1 MSGNDTANKPPW
13 GATRESVTT
22 WLGRYGRPVF
32 NATGVVRGSV
42 KFPKLGEGDATAIVS
57 ATGIDDLEDEVIDTE
72 AAITDHR
79 INVDSD
85 AGREELQD
93 SRETRDGMI
102 EEFIAEL
109 RKRLLP
115 EEVAAEEAQMGR
127 LYPPVSDPLPGLGDD
142 FPGPAAP
149 GETTGQVL

>member
-1 MSGNDTANKPPW
+1 VGHHA
-13 GATRESVTT
+13 RERDH

-42 KFPKLGEGDATAIVS
+42 KYPKLGEGDATAIVS
-57 ATGIDDLEDEVIDTE
+57 AAGIDDLEDEVIDIE

-79 INVDSD
+79 INVDSG

-93 SRETRDGMI
+93 SRETCDGMI
-102 EEFIAEL
+102 EEFITAL

-115 EEVAAEEAQMGR
+115 EDVAAEEAQMER
-127 LYPPVSDPLPGLGDD
+127 LYPPVSDPLPGLDDD
-142 FPGPAAP
+142 FPGPAGP
-149 GETTGQVL
+149 GETTGQAL

>member
-1 MSGNDTANKPPW
+1 MTMAKRPPW
-13 GATRESVTT
+13 GTTRESVTT

-42 KFPKLGEGDATAIVS
+42 KYPKLGEGDAEAIIK
-57 ATGIDDLEDEVIDTE
+57 AADIDDLEDEVIDTE
-72 AAITDHR
+72 AAIADHR
-79 INVDSD
+79 INVDSS

-102 EEFIAEL
+102 EEFITAL

-115 EEVAAEEAQMGR
+115 EDVAAEEAQMER
-127 LYPPVSDPLPGLGDD
+127 LYPPVSDPLPGLDDD
-142 FPGPAAP
+142 FPRPAGPWRTEGPA
-149 GETTGQVL
+149 L

>member
-1 MSGNDTANKPPW
+1 MTIANRLPW
-13 GATRESVTT
+13 GTTRESVTT

-42 KFPKLGEGDATAIVS
+42 KYPKLGGGDAEAIVK
-57 ATGIDDLEDEVIDTE
+57 AADIDELEDEVIDTE

-79 INVDSD
+79 INVDSS

-102 EEFIAEL
+102 EEFITEL

-115 EEVAAEEAQMGR
+115 EDVAAEEAQMER
-127 LYPPVSDPLPGLGDD
+127 LYPPVSDPLPGLVVDI
-142 FPGPAAP
+142 PGPAGP
-149 GETTGQVL
+149 GETIGQAP